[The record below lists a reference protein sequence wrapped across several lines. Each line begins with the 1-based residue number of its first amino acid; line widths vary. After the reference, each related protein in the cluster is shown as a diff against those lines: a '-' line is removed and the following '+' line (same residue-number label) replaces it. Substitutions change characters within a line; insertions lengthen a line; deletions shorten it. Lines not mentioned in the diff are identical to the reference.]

1 MMGGERYENTV
12 AYEELIVKS
21 QKQSVSTSLK
31 SHIKSYH
38 TKKKRTYGRVKNYQ
52 FESSNAL
59 KKRKMLRYIKT
70 LLANT

>member
-1 MMGGERYENTV
+1 MMGGERHETTV
-12 AYEELIVKS
+12 AHTELIVKS
-21 QKQSVSTSLK
+21 QKQTVGTSLK
-31 SHIKSYH
+31 SHIKSYD

-59 KKRKMLRYIKT
+59 KKTKMLRYIKT